1 MYTDSVTPII
11 HIIQEAINSHQEMR
25 VTSYV
30 DKQFEAIMHQWYI
43 KGHKKENRRKK
54 VNATEEQKH

>member
-30 DKQFEAIMHQWYI
+30 DKERQRVRGYYAPMVH
-43 KGHKKENRRKK
+43 R
-54 VNATEEQKH
+54 T